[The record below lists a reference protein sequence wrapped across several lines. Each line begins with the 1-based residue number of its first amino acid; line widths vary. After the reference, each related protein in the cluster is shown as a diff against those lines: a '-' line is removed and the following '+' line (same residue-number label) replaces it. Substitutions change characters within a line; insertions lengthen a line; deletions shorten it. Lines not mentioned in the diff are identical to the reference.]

1 MENMLFSLHSLTSG
15 SHVSFPSLSFFNLS
29 PFFLQWLA
37 AGFPASTPPG
47 SLAALLP
54 HSAIPSTFS
63 APCSPSY
70 SPTAIA
76 IRSRGCWSSC
86 TASPLA
92 CHTPP
97 PRASTATSRSS
108 GSFSFLPPMAGSRPP
123 SINAPGVPG
132 SAASAFRNPLDVLRP
147 VLTLLQPD
155 GHSHTQSWMLVIV
168 RRQPPCLPYPPPAS
182 TATSRSS
189 GSHVSHAAGRSSNM
203 ARYVRH
209 RDKLGT
215 VAQDLPRHCH
225 DEQLLPL
232 AAPSSVS
239 SPRTIF

>member
-1 MENMLFSLHSLTSG
+1 MCHFLHFHSSIFL
-15 SHVSFPSLSFFNLS
+15 LSSSNGW
-29 PFFLQWLA
+29 Q
-37 AGFPASTPPG
+37 PASQHQRPRG

-86 TASPLA
+86 AASPLA
-92 CHTPP
+92 CHT
-97 PRASTATSRSS
+97 
-108 GSFSFLPPMAGSRPP
+108 
-123 SINAPGVPG
+123 
-132 SAASAFRNPLDVLRP
+132 
-147 VLTLLQPD
+147 
-155 GHSHTQSWMLVIV
+155 
-168 RRQPPCLPYPPPAS
+168 PPAS

-189 GSHVSHAAGRSSNM
+189 GSHVSHSAGRSSNM